1 VRAKAIASHLRLIR
15 RRGQKLDPREI
26 TGGDIKTAL
35 NANPYGAGGEGPA
48 RLVALG
54 LMSAGV
60 RLDIGTVIEIA
71 ACAIHMIERGLDWS
85 EPDAVRFRK
94 TWFFFERHGLH

>member
-1 VRAKAIASHLRLIR
+1 MR

-35 NANPYGAGGEGPA
+35 NANPYGAGGGRPA

-60 RLDIGTVIEIA
+60 RLDLCTVIEIA
-71 ACAIHMIERGLDWS
+71 ASAIHMIEHGLD
-85 EPDAVRFRK
+85 
-94 TWFFFERHGLH
+94 